1 MPTIEISTIGTHQS
15 KWGEGP
21 IWWEGH
27 LLYVDIEGHKIVRL
41 NPETGYEQT
50 WDVGERVGTVVPKIS
65 GGFLYAGDSGIVDFD
80 PLTGDKN
87 TFADPERQKRATNR
101 FNDGKCDPA
110 GRFWVGSISLIK
122 NTGDAALYMLDIDNQ
137 LQIKLPKVTNS
148 NGICWSPDATVMY
161 YIDTPLKKIQSF
173 KYNIKTGGISQASVA
188 VDTAALGYKDS
199 PDGMTI
205 DNIGML
211 WVAFC
216 HGGCVVRFNP
226 RTGAKL
232 QHIDLPCVETTAC
245 AFGGAE
251 LNRLF
256 VTTGMHKTLTEKDA
270 GKVFVLDG
278 IGAQGMPA
286 FAYNG

>member
-1 MPTIEISTIGTHQS
+1 MSTIDISTIGTRQS

-21 IWWEGH
+21 IWWESH
-27 LLYVDIEGHKIVRL
+27 LLYVDIEGHQIVRL
-41 NPETGYEQT
+41 NPETGNEQT
-50 WDVGERVGTVVPKIS
+50 WDVGERVGTIVPKIS

-80 PLTGDKN
+80 PLTGSKY
-87 TFADPERQKRATNR
+87 TFADPEREKRATNR

-110 GRFWVGSISLIK
+110 GRFWAGTISLIK
-122 NTGDAALYMLDIDNQ
+122 NIGDAALYMLDADKQ
-137 LQIKLPKVTNS
+137 LKIKLPKVTNS

-173 KYNIKTGGISQASVA
+173 KYNIETGGISEASVA

-205 DNIGML
+205 DSTGML

-226 RTGAKL
+226 YTGAKL
-232 QHIDLPCVETTAC
+232 QQVDLPCLETTAC

-256 VTTGMHKTLTEKDA
+256 VTTGMHKTLIEKDA

-278 IGAQGMPA
+278 IGVQGIPT
-286 FAYNG
+286 FAYKG

>member
-1 MPTIEISTIGTHQS
+1 MSTIDINVIGTRQS

-21 IWWEGH
+21 IWWKRH
-27 LLYVDIEGHKIVRL
+27 LLYVDIEGHQIVRL
-41 NPETGYEQT
+41 NSETGNEQT
-50 WDVGERVGTVVPKIS
+50 WDVGERVGTIVPKIS
-65 GGFLYAGDSGIVDFD
+65 GGLLYAGDSGIVDFN
-80 PLTGDKN
+80 PLTGAKN
-87 TFADPERQKRATNR
+87 TLADPEREKRATNR

-110 GRFWVGSISLIK
+110 GRFWAGTISLIK
-122 NTGDAALYMLDIDNQ
+122 NTGDAALYMLDTDNQ
-137 LQIKLPKVTNS
+137 LKIKLPEVTNS
-148 NGICWSPDATVMY
+148 NGICWSPDATIMY

-173 KYNIKTGGISQASVA
+173 KYNIKTGGISEASVA
-188 VDTAALGYKDS
+188 VDTAALGYKGS

-205 DNIGML
+205 DSTGML

-226 RTGAKL
+226 YTGAKL
-232 QHIDLPCVETTAC
+232 QQVDLPCLETTAC

-251 LNRLF
+251 LDRLF
-256 VTTGMHKTLTEKDA
+256 VTTGVHKTLTEKDA

-278 IGAQGMPA
+278 IGVQGIPA

>member
-1 MPTIEISTIGTHQS
+1 MSTIDISTIGTRQS

-21 IWWEGH
+21 IWWRSH
-27 LLYVDIEGHKIVRL
+27 LLYVDIEGHQIVRL
-41 NPETGYEQT
+41 NPETGNEQT
-50 WDVGERVGTVVPKIS
+50 WNVGERVGTIDPKIS

-80 PLTGDKN
+80 PLTGSKY
-87 TFADPERQKRATNR
+87 TLADPEREKRATNR

-110 GRFWVGSISLIK
+110 GRFWAGTISLIK
-122 NTGDAALYMLDIDNQ
+122 NTGDAALYMLDNDNQ

-148 NGICWSPDATVMY
+148 NGICRSSDATVMY

-173 KYNIKTGGISQASVA
+173 RYNIKTGGISEASVA

-205 DNIGML
+205 DSTGML

-226 RTGAKL
+226 YTGAKL
-232 QHIDLPCVETTAC
+232 QQVDLPCLETTAC

-251 LNRLF
+251 LDRLF

-278 IGAQGMPA
+278 IGVQGIPA
-286 FAYNG
+286 FAYKG

>member
-1 MPTIEISTIGTHQS
+1 MSTINISTIGTRQS

-21 IWWEGH
+21 IWWENH
-27 LLYVDIEGHKIVRL
+27 LLYVDIEGHQIVRL
-41 NPETGYEQT
+41 NPETGNEQT
-50 WDVGERVGTVVPKIS
+50 WDVGERVGTIVPKIS
-65 GGFLYAGDSGIVDFD
+65 GGLLYAGDSGIVKFN
-80 PLTGDKN
+80 PLNGAKH
-87 TFADPERQKRATNR
+87 TFADPEREKRATNR

-110 GRFWVGSISLIK
+110 GRFWAGTISLVK
-122 NTGDAALYMLDIDNQ
+122 NTGDAALYMLDNDNQ

-148 NGICWSPDATVMY
+148 NGICWSPDATMMY

-173 KYNIKTGGISQASVA
+173 KYNIKTGAISQASVA
-188 VDTAALGYKDS
+188 VDAAALGYKDS

-205 DNIGML
+205 DSTGML

-251 LNRLF
+251 LDRLF

-278 IGAQGMPA
+278 IGVQGIPA
-286 FAYNG
+286 FAYKG

>member
-1 MPTIEISTIGTHQS
+1 MSTIDINAIGTRKS

-21 IWWEGH
+21 IWWNSH
-27 LLYVDIEGHKIVRL
+27 LLYVDKEGHQIVRL
-41 NPETGYEQT
+41 NPETGNEQT
-50 WDVGERVGTVVPKIS
+50 WDVGERVGTIVPKIS
-65 GGFLYAGDSGIVDFD
+65 GGLLYAGDSGIVDFD
-80 PLTGDKN
+80 PLTGAKN
-87 TFADPERQKRATNR
+87 TFADPELEKRATNR

-110 GRFWVGSISLIK
+110 GRFWAGTISLIK
-122 NTGDAALYMLDIDNQ
+122 NTGDAALYMLDNDNQ

-148 NGICWSPDATVMY
+148 NGICWSSDATVMY

-173 KYNIKTGGISQASVA
+173 KYDIKTGGISQASVA

-205 DNIGML
+205 DSTGML

-216 HGGCVVRFNP
+216 HGGCVARFNP

-232 QHIDLPCVETTAC
+232 QHIDLPCLETTAC
-245 AFGGAE
+245 VFGGAK
-251 LNRLF
+251 LDRLF

-278 IGAQGMPA
+278 IGAQGIPA
-286 FAYNG
+286 FAYKG